1 MKILKQMTINMIDL
15 KKNEALKLKNFI
27 LDILIS
33 FLKRNA
39 ILFENIWRFT
49 NIYNEYFC
57 LCKGIKCLNA
67 KNYQSHKYLFY
78 LNVIDNN
85 RNIFKKT
92 DYLFI
97 DFIFS
102 ELSSDDAYPVFREIE
117 KSNLSAYYLT
127 EIIDI

>member
-1 MKILKQMTINMIDL
+1 M
-15 KKNEALKLKNFI
+15 LKNFI

-57 LCKGIKCLNA
+57 LCKGI
-67 KNYQSHKYLFY
+67 
-78 LNVIDNN
+78 I
-85 RNIFKKT
+85 NI
-92 DYLFI
+92 
-97 DFIFS
+97 IFEKVDIHS
-102 ELSSDDAYPVFREIE
+102 FSSYTVSSDDAYPVFREIE